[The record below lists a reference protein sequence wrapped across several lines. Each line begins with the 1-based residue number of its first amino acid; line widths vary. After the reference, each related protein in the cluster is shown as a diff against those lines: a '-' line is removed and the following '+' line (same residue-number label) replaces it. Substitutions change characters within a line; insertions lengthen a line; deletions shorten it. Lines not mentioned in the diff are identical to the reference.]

1 MSNFLSTLAGLGYV
15 VNGVAKGLKQ
25 GKDYKDAEEDRAFR
39 REQRERER
47 RQQEEGDQVVAS
59 MKAAAARAQ
68 VQPNLVPDASTDNRD
83 VGLEGTAPPVQQ
95 GVRVNGQVLPDQASA
110 DRVATAYNSPVA
122 TMKRQADVLTG
133 AGKPIEALQLTETA
147 NKWEADQSLKDMG
160 SLLMKG
166 GWKSVPEIYARY
178 RDGKAAEVVEDGKG
192 GATIIT
198 RDEKT
203 GQEIGRQQYA
213 DLPQLFAS
221 VAGQFDPK
229 LWASD
234 EIRRGKDSED
244 RRRFDTTRAGA
255 DAQLA
260 ETTRHNKAVEG
271 TNAERVSLM
280 GQLAESRAA
289 TAAAKAG
296 AGQGGLTLAD
306 LKDGHKAIASTL
318 NADYKTQIESEPD
331 PAKGKAIKTARE
343 SEIDAVQRVY
353 TGAMSAGIALTP
365 EQAIAAFRTGEVGRQ
380 TFKTKDGGTASVDV
394 LRVNGRIIPMSANP
408 GFGEAA
414 PAAPPDGAKPA
425 KEASGAAA
433 AKTEKKPAKP
443 EGPGLMQR
451 LAESP
456 IVKRLGELGTD
467 YSSEAGKAALAK
479 RVGEA
484 ANGGA
489 PLTDVETLRAKQ
501 AGLI

>member
-39 REQRERER
+39 REQRDRER
-47 RQQEEGDQVVAS
+47 RQQEEGDQLVAS
-59 MKAAAARAQ
+59 MKGAATRAQ

-83 VGLEGTAPPVQQ
+83 VGLDGTAPPVQQ

-147 NKWEADQSLKDMG
+147 DKWQADQSLKDMG

-178 RDGKAAEVVEDGKG
+178 RDGKGAEVVEDGKG

-234 EIRRGKDSED
+234 EIRRGKDAEGTRRWDAEQGVRERNSESMGLY
-244 RRRFDTTRAGA
+244 RAAQAEAAGA
-255 DAQLA
+255 RA
-260 ETTRHNKAVEG
+260 EASMV
-271 TNAERVSLM
+271 
-280 GQLAESRAA
+280 RAA
-289 TAAAKAG
+289 AAASKAG